1 MTEQILQ
8 KINQIL
14 KKADFETLALE
25 NFANEKNKFCFD
37 LLVKKNNLFFSVKVF
52 PNIDNL
58 NPDVV
63 RDLKSLSLLLK
74 SKPILIGIRNRYN
87 RLEENTIYIREDLP
101 FISLNTLENIL
112 NNHRY
117 PHILAK
123 RGGGVIFLDG
133 DLMKILREK
142 LSISRKD
149 LSEKLG
155 VTKRTIC
162 AYETENMRPSEKVA
176 NKICEILESKEIF
189 KKINVFEWN
198 IKFDFNQEELPLEEE
213 LNDFETHI
221 QNIINDIGI
230 SAYWYKKGPIPFKLS
245 LYSNKPKTK
254 IASEFYPLFSGLS
267 EEEKKINELNLKCLR
282 TFTNIF
288 HKNSL
293 FIINND
299 IKISET
305 LKKRTIPIIK
315 IKDLEKIDDEDEFIE
330 LIQEYHK

>member
-25 NFANEKNKFCFD
+25 NFASEKNKFCFD

-58 NPDVV
+58 NPDVI

-101 FISLNTLENIL
+101 FIALNTLENIL
-112 NNHRY
+112 SNDNY
-117 PHILAK
+117 PYILAK

-133 DLMKILREK
+133 DLMKTLREK

-149 LSEKLG
+149 LSDKLG

-162 AYETENMRPSEKVA
+162 AYETENMRPSETMA
-176 NKICEILESKEIF
+176 NKICEILQNNEIF
-189 KKINVFEWN
+189 KKINIFEWN
-198 IKFDFNQEELPLEEE
+198 IKFNFDQEEHPLKEE
-213 LNDFETHI
+213 LNEFEAHI

-245 LYSNKPKTK
+245 LYSKKP
-254 IASEFYPLFSGLS
+254 ISQLDSNFYPVFSGLS
-267 EEEKKINELNLKCLR
+267 EEQKKINELNLKCLR
-282 TFTNIF
+282 TFTNLF

-293 FIINND
+293 FIINNNV
-299 IKISET
+299 KISET
-305 LKKRTIPIIK
+305 LIKRTIPIVK
-315 IKDLEKIDDEDEFIE
+315 VKDLEKIDDEKEFIE
-330 LIQEYHK
+330 LIQESQK

>member
-14 KKADFETLALE
+14 KKADFETLSLE
-25 NFANEKNKFCFD
+25 NFASEKNKFCFD

-58 NPDVV
+58 NPDIIK
-63 RDLKSLSLLLK
+63 DLKSLSILLK

-101 FISLNTLENIL
+101 FISLHTLENIF
-112 NNHRY
+112 NNQKY
-117 PHILAK
+117 PYILAK

-133 DLMKILREK
+133 DLMKTLREK

-149 LSEKLG
+149 LSDKLE

-162 AYETENMRPSEKVA
+162 AYETENMRPSEKIA
-176 NKICEILESKEIF
+176 NKICEILQSNEIF

-198 IKFDFNQEELPLEEE
+198 IKFDFNQEEVPREEE
-213 LNDFETHI
+213 LNEFESHI
-221 QNIINDIGI
+221 QSIINDIGI

-245 LYSNKPKTK
+245 LYSRKPSNTLD
-254 IASEFYPLFSGLS
+254 SDFYPLFSGLS
-267 EEEKKINELNLKCLR
+267 EEQKKINELNLKCLR

-293 FIINND
+293 FIINNNV
-299 IKISET
+299 KISES
-305 LKKRTIPIIK
+305 LKKRSIPIVK

-330 LIQEYHK
+330 FIQESQK

>member
-25 NFANEKNKFCFD
+25 NFASEKNKFCFD
-37 LLVKKNNLFFSVKVF
+37 LLVKKHDLFFSVKVF

-58 NPDVV
+58 NPDIIK
-63 RDLKSLSLLLK
+63 DLKSLSLLLK

-87 RLEENTIYIREDLP
+87 RLEENTIYIREGLP

-112 NNHRY
+112 SNNKY
-117 PHILAK
+117 PYILAK

-142 LSISRKD
+142 LSVSRKD

-162 AYETENMRPSEKVA
+162 AYETENMRPSETMA
-176 NKICEILESKEIF
+176 NKICEVLQNNEIF
-189 KKINVFEWN
+189 KKINIFEWN
-198 IKFDFNQEELPLEEE
+198 IKFDFDHEKISLEDE
-213 LNDFETHI
+213 LNEFESHI
-221 QNIINDIGI
+221 QTIINDIGI

-245 LYSNKPKTK
+245 LYSKKQNKQLD
-254 IASEFYPLFSGLS
+254 SDFYPVFSGLS
-267 EEEKKINELNLKCLR
+267 EEHKNVNELNLKCLR
-282 TFTNIF
+282 TFTNLF

-293 FIINND
+293 FIINNNV
-299 IKISET
+299 KISDT
-305 LKKRTIPIIK
+305 LKNRTIPIVK
-315 IKDLEKIDDEDEFIE
+315 VKDLEKIDDEEEFIGF
-330 LIQEYHK
+330 IQDSQK